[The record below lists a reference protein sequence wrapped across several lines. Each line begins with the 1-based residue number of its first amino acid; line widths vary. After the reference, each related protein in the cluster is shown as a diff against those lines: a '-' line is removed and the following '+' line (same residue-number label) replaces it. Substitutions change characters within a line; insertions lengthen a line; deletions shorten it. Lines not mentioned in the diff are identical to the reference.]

1 MRLLHQG
8 RQGHSL
14 TAPPDPCRFRGGWFA
29 VVAVD
34 LWMDVDQMTR
44 HYAEGYV
51 STLGPVFTGAPE
63 TSIRR
68 NAGSDRIEW

>member
-1 MRLLHQG
+1 M
-8 RQGHSL
+8 
-14 TAPPDPCRFRGGWFA
+14 
-29 VVAVD
+29 VAVD